1 MSKPD
6 SKISPE
12 SVKKKK
18 VKYTL
23 VGVLILSI
31 FVSSVIGAAVYI
43 SANSNPADDKFTTI
57 DGDKIDLEDH
67 KGKVVLLYFF
77 QLSCKYCKE
86 TDPLLANIDDDYTS
100 DQLLIVTITIDNSDD
115 YDELDEWRDKHNSKW
130 DIVKDN
136 KSQSISEHY
145 DVSSTPTA
153 VILDKKGNEAE
164 KIVGSG
170 NFDSRVRAKIEQ
182 LLLV

>member
-57 DGDKIDLEDH
+57 DGDKIDLED
-67 KGKVVLLYFF
+67 KREVYVDDVNRIL
-77 QLSCKYCKE
+77 E
-86 TDPLLANIDDDYTS
+86 ENNIEPK
-100 DQLLIVTITIDNSDD
+100 L
-115 YDELDEWRDKHNSKW
+115 
-130 DIVKDN
+130 
-136 KSQSISEHY
+136 
-145 DVSSTPTA
+145 
-153 VILDKKGNEAE
+153 
-164 KIVGSG
+164 
-170 NFDSRVRAKIEQ
+170 KIETSAKEG
-182 LLLV
+182 LKTEEAFTFLVKYLIERYYQTSGHT